1 MTITESLID
10 AAKKL
15 RDAGVAQPERE
26 AASLLM
32 FTLDR
37 DRTFLFAHSEYMLT
51 DGELQR
57 HESYLAR
64 RSKREP
70 FQHIVGKQEFY
81 GLDFEV
87 SPDVLI
93 PRPETELL
101 VETVIEFLKEKENAR
116 VCEIGTG
123 SGCIVVAVLHGVP
136 EASAVAVDISDK
148 ALAIAQRNAQS
159 NGVTDRI
166 DFQLSDIFADITD
179 QRFDVIVSNPPYIPA
194 RDIAGLQSEVRD
206 FDPIIAL
213 TDGGDGLSIIRRIVA
228 DAPRYLKQN
237 GALAMEFGFG
247 QAVEVAAMFDQQTW
261 NEPLILDDLN
271 GIERVVM
278 DCLK

>member
-32 FTLDR
+32 FALGC
-37 DRTFLFAHSEYMLT
+37 DRTFLFAHSEYKVT
-51 DGELQR
+51 DE
-57 HESYLAR
+57 ESQTYKSYIAR
-64 RSKREP
+64 RGKREP

-101 VETVIEFLKEKENAR
+101 VETVMEVLSYIKDAR
-116 VCEIGTG
+116 LCEIGTG
-123 SGCIVVAVLHGVP
+123 SGCIVVSILHHALK
-136 EASAVAVDISDK
+136 ASAVAVDISEK
-148 ALAIAQRNAQS
+148 ALAIAEKNAKS
-159 NGVTDRI
+159 NGVADRI
-166 DFQLSDIFADITD
+166 EFQLSDIFAAITD
-179 QRFDVIVSNPPYIPA
+179 QQFDVVVSNPPYIPA
-194 RDIAGLQSEVRD
+194 SDIAGLQNEVRD

-213 TDGGDGLSIIRRIVA
+213 TDGSDGLSIIRRIVA

-237 GALAMEFGFG
+237 GALVMEIGFG
-247 QAVEVAAMFDQQTW
+247 QAVEVVKMFEQDLW
-261 NEPLILDDLN
+261 KMPLVLDDLH

-278 DCLK
+278 ACLK